1 MGFYAIINIVILY
14 ESLSLF
20 DIDRKLF
27 VDRTLSMIE
36 DYFNLNMEFIM
47 KKSYCGLILEHGHT
61 SYDWK
66 KYTIKDRIF
75 QCILGFIG
83 NNLSSDMFKKEKILK
98 ITLIDLTGYDHI
110 WLSCGGWSGS
120 YKNKEKGAI
129 PLDKFSEYKVTL
141 PKLRKNGN
149 PLSNTYL
156 EKLKNN
162 IT

>member
-1 MGFYAIINIVILY
+1 
-14 ESLSLF
+14 
-20 DIDRKLF
+20 
-27 VDRTLSMIE
+27 
-36 DYFNLNMEFIM
+36 M

-66 KYTIKDRIF
+66 KYTVKDRIF
-75 QCILGFIG
+75 QCIKGCIG
-83 NNLSSDMFKKEKILK
+83 NNFKSNFFHQEKIIK
-98 ITLIDLTGYDHI
+98 VTLIDLTGYDYI
-110 WLSCGGWSGS
+110 WLSCYCWFGR
-120 YKNKEKGAI
+120 YKNEEIKSI